1 MNVPAYTLKVLIAI
15 PDGSDDM
22 SRISKD
28 STVIA
33 INVPNQ
39 MGMGKTGDWEQFLC
53 SIDDIEALTGYDFF
67 ELLPD
72 SIEAAL
78 ESKVY
83 TRP

>member
-1 MNVPAYTLKVLIAI
+1 
-15 PDGSDDM
+15 
-22 SRISKD
+22 
-28 STVIA
+28 
-33 INVPNQ
+33 

-72 SIEAAL
+72 SIEDAL

-83 TRP
+83 TRL